1 MLREVSDLHLSEIMK
16 ECNPS
21 LEEFLAHKRL
31 KMKCWY
37 HKPGSPTP
45 SESQNSVDAFHS
57 FPCQIMSVLHVFIL
71 KHQGTSWKSPTPPEG
86 EVWVPACSRNHSSCR
101 DVPEPGTQCLPGEHQ
116 RDTTRVAFHLL
127 RQQPRFDQSIMVK
140 EKRKVNT

>member
-1 MLREVSDLHLSEIMK
+1 MPREVSDLHLSEITK

-37 HKPGSPTP
+37 HKPGSPMP

-57 FPCQIMSVLHVFIL
+57 FPCQIMSVLQVFIL
-71 KHQGTSWKSPTPPEG
+71 KHQGTSWKSPTPPERG
-86 EVWVPACSRNHSSCR
+86 LGACMQQEPQQLQGCARARNQYTLPAWRTPEGHNKGGISSA
-101 DVPEPGTQCLPGEHQ
+101 Q
-116 RDTTRVAFHLL
+116 TTAK
-127 RQQPRFDQSIMVK
+127 I
-140 EKRKVNT
+140 